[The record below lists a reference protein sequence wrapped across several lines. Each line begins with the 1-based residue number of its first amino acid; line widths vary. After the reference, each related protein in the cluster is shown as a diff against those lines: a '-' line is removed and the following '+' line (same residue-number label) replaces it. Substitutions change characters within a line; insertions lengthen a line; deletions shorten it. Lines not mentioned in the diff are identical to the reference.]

1 MQRIGKSFPGVRA
14 LDAVDFSLR
23 AGEIHALVGE
33 NGAGKSTLLKV
44 LGGVHPHGSY
54 DGEVRVD
61 GALRGFRSVRD
72 AEAAGIAVVHQE
84 LSLVGPLTVAENIV
98 LGHEPRRFG
107 VVDRAAV
114 RDRASRALD
123 GLHAAVDPETPVD
136 RLGLGRQQVVEIA
149 KALARNARLLVL
161 DEPTAAL
168 TTGEV
173 EALFELLGRVRAR
186 GIGIVYVSHR
196 LAEVFRIADRI
207 TVLRDGSTVGTGDA
221 VDLDEPRVVSM
232 MVGRS
237 VDALFP
243 SARPA
248 PGAIV
253 LDVQHLTV
261 DDPHQK
267 SRGAASL
274 RGSRPGGS

>member
-1 MQRIGKSFPGVRA
+1 MSRGGSASSTAQRCATG
-14 LDAVDFSLR
+14 
-23 AGEIHALVGE
+23 
-33 NGAGKSTLLKV
+33 
-44 LGGVHPHGSY
+44 
-54 DGEVRVD
+54 
-61 GALRGFRSVRD
+61 
-72 AEAAGIAVVHQE
+72 
-84 LSLVGPLTVAENIV
+84 
-98 LGHEPRRFG
+98 
-107 VVDRAAV
+107 RAA
-114 RDRASRALD
+114 RSTACTS
-123 GLHAAVDPETPVD
+123 AVDPETPVD

-149 KALARNARLLVL
+149 KALARDARLLVL

-173 EALFELLGRVRAR
+173 EALFELLGRLRAR

-232 MVGRS
+232 MVGRT

-243 SARPA
+243 PARPA

-261 DDPHQK
+261 DDPHRTITRRDIAPWQPA
-267 SRGAASL
+267 SAARRRCELHGAVGRSAGDRRPHRRGAHRAAARAL
-274 RGSRPGGS
+274 RRAAGPARRHNRRRGTRCGNRQPRGRARARPRVAGRGPRARSGCTRIEPSPTT